1 MQGSASSGADPCV
14 PKFID
19 LVFESA
25 TESKE
30 ILESE
35 LTLFSLTGR
44 FPGPVHDD
52 PTWGNCVEHRS
63 ETVLEHLA
71 GIFLAHGDDGA

>member
-19 LVFESA
+19 LVFEST

-30 ILESE
+30 ILACAFKTSYAVCAN
-35 LTLFSLTGR
+35 L
-44 FPGPVHDD
+44 
-52 PTWGNCVEHRS
+52 
-63 ETVLEHLA
+63 
-71 GIFLAHGDDGA
+71 GIVKSIVNKLYF